1 MYCRNCGKELKEE
14 WEICPY
20 CGKAVNRSNDPEK
33 NGEAVSS
40 KESVQTG
47 EEKADLTSGSKKV
60 TGRLLIKIVSLVA
73 VVCFFCPLYL
83 FSCAGRELFTLSGL
97 DITFGFEYMSEEME
111 GILSFGAL
119 LLLPL
124 IAFLLSF
131 GKKNTAEDS
140 KKRNLKHY
148 IGAACSFAAVLLALY
163 FSATLTGSA
172 DGTPLSVTVEFAMI
186 LLIIA
191 NLLAAAIAFYQI
203 FLCSPREKNGKQ
215 LSKASVGIRSALKL
229 AGLSILI
236 AVICLI
242 PTAATPSVDP
252 GEYLEETEPEEE
264 PANLADVDMEDM
276 IGATMEDMEA
286 YGFDDTGI
294 LEDSPVSVVYDDNG
308 KVSEVIIEGDAD
320 EAPSFHGVTMD
331 MEKEEADTLLSDTY
345 DILQDSGDV
354 GFSRVKS
361 ETRECVTCALEEGLV
376 KLIEYRTLTEEEY
389 AEMQDEINASL
400 YIFPDSDK
408 RYLTEDEVRA
418 LDAHQLL
425 LGRNEIFARHGR
437 MFDMQELADYFNS
450 QPWYNGTIPADQ
462 FDSSVL
468 NDHERANADLIKR
481 IEDEKNGTG
490 SAAFAGKMG
499 VYCSTTQPGGIE
511 TGRVEVTDLGNGSV
525 QVDLGWLGGAVLL
538 SETAQVLDS
547 STVEFT
553 TYGITVTLIWSGD
566 SNLTMIRSGGSLGD
580 SYLDEIT
587 GGLNFVW
594 AAEFNQR

>member
-47 EEKADLTSGSKKV
+47 EEKADLTSGSKKI

-400 YIFPDSDK
+400 YIFPDS
-408 RYLTEDEVRA
+408 VA
-418 LDAHQLL
+418 L
-425 LGRNEIFARHGR
+425 
-437 MFDMQELADYFNS
+437 
-450 QPWYNGTIPADQ
+450 
-462 FDSSVL
+462 
-468 NDHERANADLIKR
+468 
-481 IEDEKNGTG
+481 
-490 SAAFAGKMG
+490 AGKMG